1 VDSVA
6 GQEKTTSVLWIW
18 HAAVVAE
25 YRKPLAAL
33 ARMYP
38 CLDLT
43 LLTPRRWPERAGQM
57 VHSEPSPPGSGYRV
71 LNGWTTLTGL
81 YYLYYYPGLLFRLR
95 RLRPDIVYCYEEA
108 HTMLAA
114 AVLLIRRVFM
124 PRTKVLLYAAQNI
137 VKRYPWPFRMF
148 ERYCFRRADG
158 ILACG
163 ETVASTL
170 RSKGYR
176 GPLHVVALPTDAS
189 AFAHD
194 PDLRE
199 KGRERLGLPDSAL
212 VVGYAGKLVEEKGI
226 RTLLRAFAQVAP
238 RHAEAH
244 LVLAGGGPLKE
255 EVGRTARE
263 MGLDDR
269 VHLPGVI
276 HNADLPA
283 YMNALDVFVLPSETR
298 RNWREQF
305 GRVAV
310 EAMSCGVPV
319 VGSDSGEIPAVLGGA
334 GLVFPE
340 GQAAELAA
348 RLDALLCSPEDR
360 ERLAG
365 AGRERVL
372 EYFTTERVA
381 EQHFAIYRALLGEEA
396 ALPAEV
402 APVESGRAG

>member
-1 VDSVA
+1 MA
-6 GQEKTTSVLWIW
+6 GPGPDKKTTVLWIW

-71 LNGWTTLTGL
+71 LNGRTTLTGL
-81 YYLYYYPGLLFRLR
+81 YYLYYYPGLLSRLR
-95 RLRPDIVYCYEEA
+95 RMRPDIVYCYEEA
-108 HTMLAA
+108 HTLLAA
-114 AVLLIRRVFM
+114 AVLLIRRLFL
-124 PRTKVLLYAAQNI
+124 PRTRVLLYAAQNI

-148 ERYCFRRADG
+148 ERYCFRYTDG

-163 ETVASTL
+163 ETVAATL
-170 RSKGYR
+170 RAKGYR
-176 GPLHVVALPTDAS
+176 GPLHVVALPTDVS
-189 AFAHD
+189 TFT
-194 PDLRE
+194 PGPELRAR
-199 KGRERLGLPDSAL
+199 GRERLGLPDGAL

-226 RTLLRAFAQVAP
+226 RTLLRAFARVAR
-238 RHAEAH
+238 RHQDAH
-244 LVLAGGGPLKE
+244 LVFAGGGPLKDE
-255 EVGRTARE
+255 IARKARE
-263 MGLDDR
+263 IGLSGR

-276 HNADLPA
+276 HNDDLPA

-305 GRVAV
+305 GRVVV

-319 VGSDSGEIPAVLGGA
+319 IGSDSGEIPVVLGGA
-334 GLVFPE
+334 GMVFRE
-340 GQAAELAA
+340 GQAGELAA
-348 RLDALLCSPEDR
+348 RLDALLSSPGER
-360 ERLAG
+360 ERLSR

-372 EYFTTERVA
+372 ECFTTERVA
-381 EQHFAIYRALLGEEA
+381 EQHFAIYRSLLGEETSQA
-396 ALPAEV
+396 PEAV
-402 APVESGRAG
+402 AVESGRAG